1 MGESSQEGEILSC
14 SVDAGAP
21 GGNAL
26 LYRPR
31 RPAVP
36 LTRQVKAKPAQVTER
51 ASASDAV
58 RLFFVVEVGGRVDLL
73 DVVEI
78 LKGVDQLLHLFSVS
92 AGELDFVEGLVRDFG
107 DDGFDAGGF
116 EGLGNGVEGGRFA
129 RDFDG
134 AVFVGDDVVGAGF
147 KGDLHHGVFGRDAG
161 GEDELADVLEHEGD
175 GAFRAEVAAVLR
187 ERVADVG
194 DRADAVV
201 GRAVDDERS
210 TADAVA
216 FVADFLVGDAFE
228 LAGALENGVGDG
240 VLGHVAG
247 AGLDQGEAETGV
259 GLRLAAAHAGG
270 HDDFTNQL
278 RPEVGA
284 LGVLT
289 ALAMLDVGPLGMT

>member
-1 MGESSQEGEILSC
+1 M
-14 SVDAGAP
+14 
-21 GGNAL
+21 
-26 LYRPR
+26 
-31 RPAVP
+31 
-36 LTRQVKAKPAQVTER
+36 TRQVKAKPAQVTER

-78 LKGVDQLLHLFSVS
+78 LKGVDQLLHLFGIF

-107 DDGFDAGGF
+107 DDGLDAGGF

-210 TADAVA
+210 AADAVA
-216 FVADFLVGDAFE
+216 FVADFFVGDAFE

-240 VLGHVAG
+240 VLGHVAA

-259 GLRLAAAHAGG
+259 GLRIAAAHAGG

-289 ALAMLDVGPLGMT
+289 ALAMLDVGPLGMTCHDDPFDMQ